1 LTDDEI
7 ELNAPLP
14 AEILDT
20 SVVGVGL
27 SPGSLRDQLSPDG
40 TLLVFLR
47 HFGCIFCRE
56 TVGDLRAAVARH
68 ADYPDVLFFFQGS
81 AMEGRA
87 LLQRDWP
94 EARAVADP
102 DMDFYERFGVR
113 RANLYEAFR
122 PAVLSAS
129 RRARQKGYENGPR
142 SGDIWRMPAVF
153 GVIGDRLVWSHRA
166 RHAADT
172 PDFDTIPAIFE
183 EARARLAAARAG
195 VTDAAHDASEAAGS
209 ERA

>member
-1 LTDDEI
+1 MSDVAVAPNKRLPDEVL
-7 ELNAPLP
+7 EA
-14 AEILDT
+14 

-27 SPGSLRDQLSPDG
+27 SPGSLRDQLAPDG

-56 TVGDLRAAVARH
+56 TVGELRAAVERH
-68 ADYPDVLFFFQGS
+68 ERYPEVLFFFQGR

-94 EARAVADP
+94 EARAIADP
-102 DMDFYERFGVR
+102 DMEFYDRFGLK

-122 PAVLSAS
+122 PAVFTAS
-129 RRARQKGYENGPR
+129 VRAMRKGYEGGPR
-142 SGDIWRMPAVF
+142 SGDIWRLPGAF
-153 GVIGDRLVWSHRA
+153 GVIDERLVWTYRA
-166 RHAADT
+166 RHAADR

-183 EARARLAAARAG
+183 RLRREPDLAAAMDGSVAG
-195 VTDAAHDASEAAGS
+195 GADA
-209 ERA
+209 